1 MKKIILTSIAAL
13 CMACPSYA
21 TTLTGSG
28 NECNE
33 PILNTDTGPAELRAI
48 WGANTINLEWYSD
61 NTLLDVQ
68 QSADTCLYD
77 GAIILPSTNP
87 TKTGYTFGG
96 WQVRQLFNLATLNA
110 NTNGTDYYARGW
122 SDDADY
128 CFAYGE
134 NTVSD
139 DDGPEVCT
147 ADAAALSDVSLHQW
161 KTEFSYGTV
170 RGIAR
175 CSTTAGNTS
184 GLWVNGTYHILSGN
198 IQQSITD
205 ETGQSGARYC
215 WCQPTGFA
223 EPNSSSYMS
232 VASPSWVFI
241 LGNDDAVGC
250 ANDCARYCARDVQ
263 NGSGF
268 RRAMFGVAGN

>member
-77 GAIILPSTNP
+77 GAITLPSTNP

-96 WQVRQLFNLATLNA
+96 WQVREAVAQLFNLATLNA
-110 NTNGTDYYARGW
+110 NTNGLSNASHGATDYCYYYYYNE
-122 SDDADY
+122 ST
-128 CFAYGE
+128 E
-134 NTVSD
+134 EEVEVD
-139 DDGPEVCT
+139 DDCSDSHVSG
-147 ADAAALSDVSLHQW
+147 LSAGEW

-175 CSTTAGNTS
+175 CSSTSGTWATAGTPS
-184 GLWVNGTYHILSGN
+184 
-198 IQQSITD
+198 
-205 ETGQSGARYC
+205 ETTGRYC

-232 VASPSWVFI
+232 VASPSWVFDYVD
-241 LGNDDAVGC
+241 GSADGC
-250 ANDCARYCARDVQ
+250 AYYCADYCASRVLYYSD
-263 NGSGF
+263 F
-268 RRAMFGVAGN
+268 RRAMYGISQ